1 MPLLINNDV
10 TARVLRTADAVT
22 AMESAFRQLAEG
34 NAAFQPRTDFWS
46 PTAAVGDYFR
56 WGSLI
61 GMIADPPT
69 FALRFKSD
77 ILEWTGSNRAF
88 TEKWFNMEPG
98 RYCGFI
104 ILIDTTNGEII
115 GLLNDGVIQ
124 HVRVGATAGV
134 GAKYLS
140 RPDSHVLGML
150 GSGGM
155 ARTYAEAICAVRPIE
170 EIRIHSPT
178 PENRERLAHALAR
191 DLGIAVR
198 AVDDARTALTDA
210 DIVATCTD
218 SRRPVYTADM
228 LALHRPGAFIVRTR
242 PDEMDDATF
251 EAVDRVVV
259 TSQEGYAEYVIG
271 SQAERDRRPMDA
283 AYRRRY
289 RSNAAW
295 DRLAEVVAGKAP
307 GRRTATETIFHHN
320 QSAGI
325 QFAAVGRL
333 VYERAKALGLGLPIP
348 MDWFQQDIRN

>member
-1 MPLLINNDV
+1 MPLLISNDV
-10 TARVLRTADAVT
+10 TARVLTVPDAVA
-22 AMESAFRQLAEG
+22 AMENAFRQLANG
-34 NAAFQPRTDFWS
+34 DAAFQPRTDFWS
-46 PTAAVGDYFR
+46 PTATVGDYFR

-61 GMIADPPT
+61 GMLGDPPT

-77 ILEWTGSNRAF
+77 ILKWTEYSGAVTEEWY
-88 TEKWFNMEPG
+88 NMEPG

-115 GLLNDGVIQ
+115 GLLNDGIIQ

-170 EIRIHSPT
+170 EIRVFSPT
-178 PENRERLAHALAR
+178 PANRERFAEEMTRL
-191 DLGIAVR
+191 LGIPVR
-198 AVDDARTALTDA
+198 AVDSPRTALADV

-228 LALHRPGAFIVRTR
+228 MTLHRPGVFIVRTR
-242 PDEMDDATF
+242 PDEMDDATLKS
-251 EAVDRVVV
+251 VDRVVV
-259 TSQEGYAEYVIG
+259 TSKEPYTEFIIG
-271 SQAERDRRPMDA
+271 SEADRNRRPLDRE
-283 AYRRRY
+283 YRRRY
-289 RSNAAW
+289 QPNTAF

-307 GRRTATETIFHHN
+307 GRRSATETIFHHN
-320 QSAGI
+320 QSAGL

-333 VYERAKALGLGLPIP
+333 VYDRAKAAKLGVPIP

>member
-1 MPLLINNDV
+1 MPLLIDNDV
-10 TARVLRTADAVT
+10 TARVLTASDAVA
-22 AMESAFRQLAEG
+22 AMESAFRQLAGG

-69 FALRFKSD
+69 FAIRFKSD
-77 ILEWTGSNRAF
+77 ILKWTEYGGAVTEEWY
-88 TEKWFNMEPG
+88 NMEPG

-155 ARTYAEAICAVRPIE
+155 ARSYAEAICAVRPIE
-170 EIRIHSPT
+170 EIRVYSPT
-178 PENRERLAHALAR
+178 AANRERFAQEMTAR
-191 DLGIAVR
+191 LGIPVR
-198 AVDDARTALTDA
+198 AVDDPRRALTDA

-228 LALHRPGAFIVRTR
+228 LKLHRPGAFIVRTR
-242 PDEMDDATF
+242 PDEMDDATLQS
-251 EAVDRVVV
+251 VDRVVV
-259 TSQEGYAEYVIG
+259 TSKEGYAEFIIG
-271 SQAERDRRPMDA
+271 SEAERNRRPMDRE
-283 AYRRRY
+283 YRRRY
-289 RSNAAW
+289 QPNSAY
-295 DRLAEVVAGKAP
+295 DRLAEVVAGTSP
-307 GRRTATETIFHHN
+307 GRTTATQTIFHHN

-333 VYERAKALGLGLPIP
+333 VYERAKAAGLGVRIP
-348 MDWFQQDIRN
+348 MEWFQQDIRN